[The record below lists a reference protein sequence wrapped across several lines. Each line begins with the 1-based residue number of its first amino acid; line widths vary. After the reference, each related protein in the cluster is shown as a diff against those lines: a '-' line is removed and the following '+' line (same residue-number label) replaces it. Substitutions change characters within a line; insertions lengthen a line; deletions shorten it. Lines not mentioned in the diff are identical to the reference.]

1 MAERDWLTPQEVADH
16 FKVTTNAVRKWV
28 DSGLLR
34 AELSVGGHRRIDPAS
49 VKELDRLK
57 DIRSLKDRRSAY
69 AALRKHNLGEEAVP
83 PES

>member
-34 AELSVGGHRRIDPAS
+34 AELSVGGHRRIDPES
-49 VKELDRLK
+49 VAELDRLK
-57 DIRSLKDRRSAY
+57 DIRSLAQRRTAY
-69 AALRKHNLGEEAVP
+69 AALRKRNLGEGDPP